1 MQLGRVTGKVV
12 ATRKLDSIAN
22 LKMLIV
28 QPLDQDKRP
37 MGKEIVAIDTV
48 QAGQG
53 DTVFFVTGREA
64 SFPLPEAFNPVDAT
78 IIGIVDSID

>member
-1 MQLGRVTGKVV
+1 MQLGRITGKVV
-12 ATRKLDSIAN
+12 ATKKLDSIAHQ
-22 LKMLIV
+22 KMLII
-28 QPLDQDKRP
+28 QPLDENKEP
-37 MGKEIVAIDTV
+37 FGKEIVAIDTV

-64 SFPLPEAFNPVDAT
+64 SLPLAEAFNPVDAA

>member
-1 MQLGRVTGKVV
+1 MQLGRITGKVV
-12 ATRKLDSIAN
+12 ATKKLDSIVHQ
-22 LKMLIV
+22 KMLIV
-28 QPLDQDKRP
+28 QPLDENKEP
-37 MGKEIVAIDTV
+37 SGKEIVAIDTV

-64 SFPLPEAFNPVDAT
+64 SLPLSEAFNPVDAA